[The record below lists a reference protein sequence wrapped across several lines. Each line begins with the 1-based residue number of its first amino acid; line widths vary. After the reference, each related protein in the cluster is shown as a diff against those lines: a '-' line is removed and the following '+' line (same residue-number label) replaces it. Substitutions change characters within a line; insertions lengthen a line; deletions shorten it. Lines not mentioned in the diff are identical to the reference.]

1 MVGYSEVQ
9 RTSPSIAFLFA
20 RLRALIE
27 SSAKPLGVLS
37 PVGTYPPIEGFV
49 LSGGGLGLALGDLYP
64 LLYKSQVWF
73 KSIREVLRREVMGSE
88 VGLGDLE
95 RGASSNIG
103 EEGTRVDT
111 ATSAPSSFQPSIPAI
126 IRAFHALKEKC
137 SLKIEVFNKFKDRFQ
152 FPEGTRARLPRK
164 DEKACAFAHGEV
176 CFYKVAFS
184 CGLRFPVHPFI
195 MKLLQHL
202 NLAPGQLMPNSW
214 RIVISY
220 MVIWTTISDGDMLTV
235 NEFVHLY
242 HLKKSKEF
250 GYYEF
255 VPWDRKSRLIADLPS
270 SFRYWKSRYFFVSG
284 DGWETLSDD
293 F

>member
-9 RTSPSIAFLFA
+9 RTSPSVAFLFA

-37 PVGTYPPIEGFV
+37 PVGTYPPIKGFV

-73 KSIREVLRREVMGSE
+73 KSVREVLRKEVMGSE

-137 SLKIEVFNKFKDRFQ
+137 SQKIEVFSKFKDRFQ
-152 FPEGTRARLPRK
+152 FPKGTRAHLPRK
-164 DEKACAFAHGEV
+164 DEKACTFAHGEV
-176 CFYKVAFS
+176 CFYEAAFS
-184 CGLRFPVHPFI
+184 CGLRFHVHPFI
-195 MKLLQHL
+195 MKLLHHL
-202 NLAPGQLMPNSW
+202 NLTSGQLMPNSC
-214 RIVISY
+214 RIVISC
-220 MVIWTTISDGDMLTV
+220 MVI
-235 NEFVHLY
+235 
-242 HLKKSKEF
+242 
-250 GYYEF
+250 
-255 VPWDRKSRLIADLPS
+255 
-270 SFRYWKSRYFFVSG
+270 
-284 DGWETLSDD
+284 
-293 F
+293 